1 MRTYNLF
8 RVRQFENSR
17 ARSQTGS
24 QTPKPTLIIKDIISP
39 HCTLQMHKTEPQAW
53 YRRQQEKMEKIWGI
67 LEEWKI
73 SEKSSVKD
81 IPNSIF

>member
-8 RVRQFENSR
+8 GVRQVENSR

-24 QTPKPTLIIKDIISP
+24 QTPKPMLIIKDIISP
-39 HCTLQMHKTEPQAW
+39 HCTLQMHKAEPQAW
-53 YRRQQEKMEKIWGI
+53 YRRQQEKMEKIWRM